1 MQIQLEGPIMRIEHF
16 SALKMAS
23 VAIGSPCSKSLYLL
37 VEDSFLS
44 EGFHVGQHVTVKIEI
59 TP

>member
-1 MQIQLEGPIMRIEHF
+1 MRIEHF